1 MIDNFHNNGMVM
13 YINSKNLSIEKA
25 SYKLKTSMYVPLNMN
40 NKQNS
45 IYIDSL
51 FRVKISNS
59 INKHIGFGIISI
71 MQVSKDLDYKT
82 IGKTIENK
90 YDSLI
95 KRLK

>member
-1 MIDNFHNNGMVM
+1 MIDNLHNSGMFM

-25 SYKLKTSMYVPLNMN
+25 SYKLKTSMYVPLNMR
-40 NKQNS
+40 NKQSS

-51 FRVKISNS
+51 FRIKVSNS
-59 INKHIGFGIISI
+59 INKDISFSFIFI

-82 IGKTIENK
+82 IGKKIENK

-95 KRLK
+95 KRLQ